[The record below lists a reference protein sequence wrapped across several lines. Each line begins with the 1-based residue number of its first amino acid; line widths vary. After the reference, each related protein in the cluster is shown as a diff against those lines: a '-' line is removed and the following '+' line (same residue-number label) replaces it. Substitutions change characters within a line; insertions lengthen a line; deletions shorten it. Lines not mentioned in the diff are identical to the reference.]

1 MSNLGWYQ
9 TMTTVAKKVGGPL
22 PLAGLIVAAG
32 AVVGGSGVKIKS
44 KVDQMLDR
52 KKKQEEA
59 AIVHTVKKDGKSKE
73 GLIFKVG
80 DQFKVLEVDGDA
92 ALIERIGDNNNPF
105 LYQWIFSK
113 LFQII
118 VRANGKWRTTKAKKV
133 ITN

>member
-52 KKKQEEA
+52 KKEQEEA

-92 ALIERIGDNNNPF
+92 ALIERIGDNNNPYFVSVDF
-105 LYQWIFSK
+105 LKTISDY
-113 LFQII
+113 
-118 VRANGKWRTTKAKKV
+118 R
-133 ITN
+133 